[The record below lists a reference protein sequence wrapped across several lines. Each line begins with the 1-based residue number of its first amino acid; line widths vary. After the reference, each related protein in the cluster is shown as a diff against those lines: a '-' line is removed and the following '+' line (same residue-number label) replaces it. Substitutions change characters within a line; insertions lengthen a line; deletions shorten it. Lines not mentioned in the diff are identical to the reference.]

1 MTMSIAANLDEIR
14 KQINHSALKVNRDPK
29 SIRLIAVTKYVSV
42 AEMNEAIKA
51 GVNEIGENRV
61 QDGIAK
67 FPFLLGKVTKHMIG
81 TLQTNKVKPALE
93 HFDLIHSVDRI
104 SLVNELAKQS
114 AKIQKKVEVLI
125 QLNLTGEATKH
136 GIRADELPGLIER
149 IYSSEYLIPAG
160 LMTMG
165 PMTEDP
171 ETVRPIFRRMRIIF
185 EDAARDLKLG
195 PNWRYLSMGMSQDYQ
210 VAVEEGANLLRI
222 GTAIFKP
229 E

>member
-1 MTMSIAANLDEIR
+1 MSIATNLKGIQQR
-14 KQINHSALKVNRDPK
+14 INQSALKANRDPK

-42 AEMNEAIKA
+42 AEMNEAIGA
-51 GVNEIGENRV
+51 GVTEVGENRV

-67 FPFLLGKVTKHMIG
+67 FPLLLGNVTKHMIG

-93 HFDLIHSVDRI
+93 YFDLIHSVDRI
-104 SLVNELAKQS
+104 GLVDELAKQS
-114 AKIQKKVEVLI
+114 AKMRKRAEVLI
-125 QLNLTGEATKH
+125 QLNLTGEETKH
-136 GIRADELPGLIER
+136 GISAGELPGLIKR
-149 IYSSEYLIPAG
+149 IGASEYLIPAG

-165 PMTEDP
+165 PLTDDP
-171 ETVRPIFRRMRIIF
+171 ETVRPIFRRMRVIF
-185 EDAARDLKLG
+185 EETARDLRLG
-195 PNWRYLSMGMSQDYQ
+195 TSWRYLSMGMSQDYQ

>member
-1 MTMSIAANLDEIR
+1 MSIATNLKEIR
-14 KQINHSALKVNRDPK
+14 QRINQSALKANRDPK

-42 AEMNEAIKA
+42 AAMNEAIAA
-51 GVNEIGENRV
+51 GVTEVGENRV

-67 FPFLLGKVTKHMIG
+67 FPLLRGNVTKHMIG
-81 TLQTNKVKPALE
+81 TLQTNKVKHALE
-93 HFDLIHSVDRI
+93 YFDLIHSVDRI
-104 SLVNELAKQS
+104 NLVDELAKQT
-114 AKIQKKVEVLI
+114 AKMGKRTEVLI

-136 GIRADELPGLIER
+136 GISAAELPGLIER
-149 IYSSEYLIPAG
+149 ISASEYLIPAG

-165 PMTEDP
+165 PLTDDP
-171 ETVRPIFRRMRIIF
+171 ETVRPIFRRMRVIF
-185 EDAARDLKLG
+185 EETARDLKLG
-195 PNWRYLSMGMSQDYQ
+195 SSWRYLSMGMSQDYQ

>member
-1 MTMSIAANLDEIR
+1 MSIVANLEEIR
-14 KQINHSALKVNRDPK
+14 ERINYSALKVNRDPK
-29 SIRLIAVTKYVSV
+29 LIRLIAVTKYVSV

-51 GVNEIGENRV
+51 GITEVGENRV

-67 FPFLLGKVTKHMIG
+67 FPLLLGNVTKHMIG

-104 SLVNELAKQS
+104 YLVDELAKQS
-114 AKIQKKVEVLI
+114 AKMQKRTEVLI
-125 QLNLTGEATKH
+125 QLNLTGEERKH
-136 GIRADELPGLIER
+136 GITTDELPGLIER
-149 IYSSEYLIPAG
+149 VGSSDYLIPAG

-165 PMTEDP
+165 PMTDDS
-171 ETVRPIFRRMRIIF
+171 ETVRPTFRRMRVIF
-185 EDAARDLKLG
+185 EETARDLKLG
-195 PNWRYLSMGMSQDYQ
+195 PSWRYLSMGMSQDYQ

-222 GTAIFKP
+222 GTSIFKP